1 MSTASSNSKATAAA
15 STTSTA
21 DSPHDVVC
29 VGFGPAALSLAI
41 ALYEQPRPLKV
52 LFIERQPSFSWRGEN
67 FPMDRTSMRTNLL
80 QDLVTMRNPLSKFTF
95 LNYLWSTDSLIAY
108 TNLGQMNPPRLV
120 FAKYLAWC
128 ASHMDA
134 KGWTRYGQAVKDM
147 EPMTKSNDDVELWKI
162 NVQDE
167 KTGEA
172 ANPVFA
178 KKVILALGEQP
189 KLPRALSGFQFN
201 DRVLHSVDFMKTL
214 PKLREWKG
222 PSLNIAVV
230 GGNDEAV
237 EILEQCESYLDTAKV
252 TLFLSDAALRQTD
265 ENPFI
270 GTLTAKS
277 KGRNPGGDSTTV
289 QREALASLYTSQ
301 YESRIRA
308 ERAGKEH
315 LLDIQSS
322 TDVLGVEQANDKIV
336 LKLLDKAATGHSQPF
351 DFVFL
356 ASGYERG
363 LQEDLVAPAK
373 HLLDSRDG
381 TISVDKDYKVMF
393 RRGSMASEL
402 GVWIMD
408 AFSKG
413 GDDTFP
419 SVALRSGM
427 VAKSLLIASQPP
439 KQERKVTQEPT
450 ERAVL

>member
-1 MSTASSNSKATAAA
+1 MSSSTSKSKSTATVPTS
-15 STTSTA
+15 STA
-21 DSPHDVVC
+21 KSPYDVVC

-52 LFIERQPSFSWRGEN
+52 LFIERQSSFSWRGEN
-67 FPMDRTSMRTNLL
+67 FPMDRSSMRTNLL
-80 QDLVTMRNPLSKFTF
+80 QDLVTMRDPLSKFTF

-134 KGWTRYGQAVKDM
+134 KGWTRYGQVVKNI
-147 EPMTKSNDDVELWKI
+147 EPLSKSKDGLETWKI
-162 NVQDE
+162 NVQE
-167 KTGEA
+167 ENTGA
-172 ANPVFA
+172 AAPPVFA
-178 KKVILALGEQP
+178 KKVVLALGEQP

-201 DRVLHSVDFMKTL
+201 DKVLHSVDFMKTL
-214 PKLREWKG
+214 PRLRQWQG
-222 PSLNIAVV
+222 PSLKIAVV
-230 GGNDEAV
+230 GGNNEAV
-237 EILEQCESYLDTAKV
+237 EILEQCEAYLNTTKV
-252 TLFLSDAALRQTD
+252 TLFLSDAAFRQTD

-270 GTLTAKS
+270 GTLLAKS
-277 KGRNPGGDSTTV
+277 KGRSPGPDFPTA
-289 QREALASLYTSQ
+289 QKEALASLYTSQ

-315 LLDIQSS
+315 LLDIHSS
-322 TDVLGVEQANDKIV
+322 TDVLGVEQVNDKIV

-363 LQEDLVAPAK
+363 LQEDLIAPAK

-381 TISVDKDYKVMF
+381 TISVDNNYKVMF
-393 RRGSMASEL
+393 RRGSTASDS

-408 AFSKG
+408 AFAKG

-427 VAKSLLIASQPP
+427 VAKSLLSVSQPR
-439 KQERKVTQEPT
+439 KQEHKVEEPT